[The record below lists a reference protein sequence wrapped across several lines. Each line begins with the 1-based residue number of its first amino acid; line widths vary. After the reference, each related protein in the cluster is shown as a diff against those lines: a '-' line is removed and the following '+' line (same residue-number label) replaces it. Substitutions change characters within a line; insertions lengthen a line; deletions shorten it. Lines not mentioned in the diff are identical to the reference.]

1 MFLPTLGIM
10 KLGLIGAQEAAQVF
24 TVSNWQNQDSAQF
37 GLILMRVLSAVLCHL
52 IKAF

>member
-24 TVSNWQNQDSAQF
+24 TINNWQNQDSTQF
-37 GLILMRVLSAVLCHL
+37 GLILKCVLFLQCRA
-52 IKAF
+52 A